1 MNLHVRKG
9 LEIHKNRRYI
19 PYQRNEPMS
28 FRIIIAKLRVRLA
41 RLLNHALLGK
51 HAGGLPGT
59 VIRSLDEMGGRPLA
73 NEYLVD
79 MRKVSPAQVIQYAFP
94 DSCPPLFR
102 REKAFDAKH
111 VYFLRD
117 VIVSPESGIAWTPT
131 GYVLQ
136 ESVGSLQRM
145 MGWGGVLHEL
155 LLPQDK
161 GLIEET
167 VIACPDTGY
176 FHWLLEIIPNVLDA
190 LEIEPEARIFISPNR
205 SKYVTDA
212 IEVLFGANTIEERCI
227 VRSFPQTCV
236 RLILPA
242 CEAFSGFV
250 LPRSVETLREAF
262 QPKEKDKT
270 SEPGRKIYISRRG
283 APKRAVENEK
293 ELEDTLE
300 KVGFGI
306 VRLERFSFCEQIELM
321 SRASVIVAMHGAG
334 LSNIIWA
341 RKPCRIVEVFP
352 IDCYNDCFA
361 RLALT
366 CGYDYQMTRCDKG
379 RPGTNGRIP
388 VSEVVRLAE
397 RDV

>member
-1 MNLHVRKG
+1 LCNSEKRCNQG
-9 LEIHKNRRYI
+9 SAT
-19 PYQRNEPMS
+19 MS
-28 FRIIIAKLRVRLA
+28 FCIIMAKLRVKLA
-41 RLLNHALLGK
+41 RLLNRVLLGK

-59 VIRSLDEMGGRPLA
+59 VIRSLEEMTGR
-73 NEYLVD
+73 NEFL
-79 MRKVSPAQVIQYAFP
+79 METRKVSSAQVIQYAFP
-94 DSCPPLFR
+94 DSYPPLFR

-117 VIVSPESGIAWTPT
+117 VIVSPESGISWTPA
-131 GYVLQ
+131 GRVLQ
-136 ESVGSLQRM
+136 ESVGSLQRI
-145 MGWGGVLHEL
+145 MGWGGVLYEL

-161 GLIEET
+161 EPIEET

-176 FHWLLEIIPNVLDA
+176 FHWLLEIMPNVLDA
-190 LEIEPEARIFISPNR
+190 LEIEPKARLFVSPNR

-212 IEVLFGANTIEERCI
+212 IKVLFGAKAIEERCI

-250 LPRSVETLREAF
+250 HPRNVKMLRKAF

-283 APKRAVENEK
+283 APKRSVENEK

-300 KVGFGI
+300 KIGFEI
-306 VRLERFSFCEQIELM
+306 VRLDRLSFYKQIELM
-321 SRASVIVAMHGAG
+321 SQASVIVAMHGAG
-334 LSNIIWA
+334 LSNMIWA

-352 IDCYNDCFA
+352 VDCYNDCFA

-366 CGYDYQMTRCDKG
+366 CGSDYQMTRCDKG
-379 RPGTNGRIP
+379 RSGTNGRIP
-388 VSEVVRLAE
+388 VSEVVRLAK